1 VNDTPSETPETE
13 AAKPTTDMDETTSFS
28 CASTWDRNELK
39 HAKLIRLLKRMQAHG
54 VRSLTQL
61 LIMLETDQRGTLC
74 PTELA
79 TLAGMD
85 PSNISAI
92 TMRMAALGLVTRVTL
107 PGTTL
112 IGPTD
117 RGQALVN
124 DGGKRHE

>member
-1 VNDTPSETPETE
+1 
-13 AAKPTTDMDETTSFS
+13 MDETTSTS

-39 HAKLIRLLKRMQAHG
+39 HAKLIQLLKRMQAHG

-85 PSNISAI
+85 PSNISAA

-124 DGGKRHE
+124 AKDLARRALDSE